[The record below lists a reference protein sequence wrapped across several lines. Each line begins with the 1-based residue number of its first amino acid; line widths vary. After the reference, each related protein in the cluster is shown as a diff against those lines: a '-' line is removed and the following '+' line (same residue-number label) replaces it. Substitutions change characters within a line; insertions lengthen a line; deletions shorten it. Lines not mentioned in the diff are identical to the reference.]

1 MTETRSAGARR
12 MRAPVAIAAALLSLV
27 LASAAQA
34 SSSVRVEMRDDC
46 DPVTFNAAL
55 GPGACVG
62 NGGTTLQEVNAQL
75 ADKGAAG
82 AWKFSRDAFT
92 IDAGTPITVVTTGGE
107 FHTFTRVAAFGGGCV
122 KPIND
127 LIGLSPVPECA
138 GAPAILGATGA
149 RPGQSFT
156 IAGLAAGTY
165 RYECLIHPWMRSTVT
180 VRRR

>member
-1 MTETRSAGARR
+1 MFRPRSAGVR
-12 MRAPVAIAAALLSLV
+12 
-27 LASAAQA
+27 ASAAVLGALASLALVSAAHA

-46 DPVTFNAAL
+46 DAVSFNAAL

-62 NGGTTLQEVNAQL
+62 NGGTTLAEVNAQL

-92 IDAGTPITVVTTGGE
+92 IDAGTSIAVVTTGGE

-149 RPGQSFT
+149 RPGQGFT
-156 IAGLAAGTY
+156 IAGLAPGTY